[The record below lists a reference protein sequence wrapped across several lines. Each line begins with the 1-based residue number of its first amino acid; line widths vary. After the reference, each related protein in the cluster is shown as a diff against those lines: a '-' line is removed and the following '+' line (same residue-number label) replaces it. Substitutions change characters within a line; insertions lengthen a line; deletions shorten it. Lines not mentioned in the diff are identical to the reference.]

1 MSGAHTRSCRPQVE
15 PRTRTSIL
23 VQITRPYLPNSPS
36 RACSVEQRKRWIS
49 DIQAAH
55 AAVAPSAAAAISQSL
70 TKQTAEFAALDSGS
84 KARESVSV
92 LNRKY
97 VLMFDVGLHAMF
109 IDFVAQS
116 KAAPRQK
123 VAISASVPVMD
134 ACCFDPS
141 NGCDLYSFPRFLL
154 LA

>member
-15 PRTRTSIL
+15 LKTRTYL
-23 VQITRPYLPNSPS
+23 LFQIAWPYLSNSPS
-36 RACSVEQRKRWIS
+36 RARSVEQRKRWIS

-55 AAVAPSAAAAISQSL
+55 AAVAPAAAAAISQSL
-70 TKQTAEFAALDSGS
+70 AKQNAEFAALDSGS
-84 KARESVSV
+84 KAREPIGVIKI
-92 LNRKY
+92 KY
-97 VLMFDVGLHAMF
+97 VPMFDAGLHAMF

-116 KAAPRQK
+116 KTAPRQK
-123 VAISASVPVMD
+123 LATSASVPVMD

-141 NGCDLYSFPRFLL
+141 NGYYFYSYTRFLL